1 MKRLKIIFTTI
12 ILATLILGLF
22 FRTFGNNRKYE
33 TTEFL
38 FDTYCTITA
47 YSKNAEDAVAAAFD
61 EIARIHKLTDFFD
74 ENSDVTR
81 INNSK
86 AKEAIMVDPIVVEIL
101 KTALKI
107 GRESDGAFDVTLAPV
122 SMLWKFDEG
131 EGIPPSK
138 EQIKA
143 ALAVVK
149 NGGIVID
156 TEKKTVT
163 KLSDETKIDLGGI
176 AKGYA
181 GDAAAKVLREM
192 GVKAAIVDLGGN
204 ISCIGKNPN
213 SKDGKWR
220 IGLQKPFSPTGEY
233 SQTVEINEA
242 SVVTSGTYQR
252 YFEYGGERYHHIID
266 PTTGQPSKQ
275 NFNSVTIAGSSSM
288 EADCLA
294 TAAYVLGREK
304 GRALAEKYGA
314 RIYFN

>member
-47 YSKNAEDAVAAAFD
+47 YSKNAEEATRAAFD

-74 ENSDVTR
+74 ENSDVSR

-86 AKEAIMVDPIVVEIL
+86 TGVAETVDPIVVEIL
-101 KTALKI
+101 ETALEMCKD
-107 GRESDGAFDVTLAPV
+107 SAGAFDVTLAPV

-131 EGIPPSK
+131 ESVPPTD
-138 EQIKA
+138 EQIKT
-143 ALAVVK
+143 ALDIVE
-149 NGGIVID
+149 NGGIVVD
-156 TEKKTVT
+156 KESMTVT
-163 KLSDETKIDLGGI
+163 KLSDETKLDLGGI

-181 GDAAAKVLREM
+181 GDAATKVLREM

-204 ISCIGKNPN
+204 ISCIGENPN

-220 IGLQKPFSPTGEY
+220 IGLQKPFAPTGEY
-233 SQTVEINEA
+233 SDTVEITDG

-252 YFEYGGERYHHIID
+252 YFEYSGERYHHIID
-266 PTTGQPSKQ
+266 PSTGQPSKQ
-275 NFNSVTIAGSSSM
+275 EFDSVTVVGGSSM

-304 GRALAEKYGA
+304 GAVLAEKYGA
-314 RIYFN
+314 RIYYN

>member
-1 MKRLKIIFTTI
+1 MKKLKIVFTTI
-12 ILATLILGLF
+12 ILTTLILGLF
-22 FRTFGNNRKYE
+22 SRSFDNDRKYE

-47 YSKNAEDAVAAAFD
+47 YSQNAKEATRAAFN

-74 ENSDVTR
+74 ENSNVSR

-86 AKEAIMVDPIVVEIL
+86 GNEAVTVDPIVIEIL
-101 KTALKI
+101 ETALKI
-107 GRESDGAFDVTLAPV
+107 GKESEGAFDVTLAPV

-131 EGIPPSK
+131 EPVPPSE
-138 EQIKA
+138 EQIKTV
-143 ALAVVK
+143 LEIVE
-149 NGGIVID
+149 NGGILINS
-156 TEKKTVT
+156 ENMTVT
-163 KLSDETKIDLGGI
+163 KLSDETKLDLGGI

-181 GDAAAKVLREM
+181 GDAAARVLRDM

-204 ISCIGKNPN
+204 ISCIGRNPN

-220 IGLQKPFSPTGEY
+220 IGLQKPFAPIGEY
-233 SQTVEINEA
+233 SETVEINEA

-266 PTTGQPSKQ
+266 PSTGHPSKQ
-275 NFNSVTIAGSSSM
+275 NFSSVTIVGGNSM

-294 TAAYVLGREK
+294 TAAYVLGRKK
-304 GRALAEKYGA
+304 GTTLAEKYGVE
-314 RIYFN
+314 IYFN

>member
-1 MKRLKIIFTTI
+1 MKKLKTVFVVI
-12 ILATLILGLF
+12 ILVTLIAGLYF
-22 FRTFGNNRKYE
+22 KSLSDGGKDE
-33 TTEFL
+33 QTEFL

-47 YSKNAEDAVAAAFD
+47 YSKNAEDATRAAFD

-74 ENSDVTR
+74 ENSDVSR

-86 AKEAIMVDPIVVEIL
+86 ANKAVMVDPIVMEIL
-101 KTALKI
+101 ETALKI

-131 EGIPPSK
+131 EPVPPTAD
-138 EQIKA
+138 EVQA
-143 ALAVVK
+143 ALETVK
-149 NGGIVID
+149 AGGIEID
-156 TEKKTVT
+156 AESLTVT
-163 KLSDETKIDLGGI
+163 KLTDETKIDLGGV

-181 GDAAAKVLREM
+181 GDAATKILSEM

-233 SQTVEINEA
+233 SDMVEISEGA
-242 SVVTSGTYQR
+242 VVTSGTYQR

-266 PTTGQPSKQ
+266 PSTGQPSKQ
-275 NFNSVTIAGSSSM
+275 DFDSVAVVGNSSM

-304 GRALAEKYGA
+304 SRALAEKYGVD
-314 RIYFN
+314 IYFN

>member
-1 MKRLKIIFTTI
+1 MKRLKIVFTTI

-22 FRTFGNNRKYE
+22 FRAFDNDRKYE

-47 YSKNAEDAVAAAFD
+47 YSKNAEDATRAAFD

-74 ENSDVTR
+74 ENSDVSR

-86 AKEAIMVDPIVVEIL
+86 ANESVAVDPIVLEIL
-101 KTALKI
+101 ETALEMCKDS
-107 GRESDGAFDVTLAPV
+107 EGAFDVTLAPV

-131 EGIPPSK
+131 KSVPPSD
-138 EQIKA
+138 EQIKT
-143 ALAVVK
+143 ALASVK
-149 NGGIVID
+149 NGGIVVD
-156 TEKKTVT
+156 KESMTVT
-163 KLSDETKIDLGGI
+163 KLSDETKLDLGGI

-204 ISCIGKNPN
+204 ISCVGKNPN

-220 IGLQKPFSPTGEY
+220 IGLQKPFAPTGEY
-233 SQTVEINEA
+233 SETVEINEA

-252 YFEYGGERYHHIID
+252 YFEYSGERYHHIID
-266 PTTGQPSKQ
+266 PVTGQPSKQ
-275 NFNSVTIAGSSSM
+275 DFNSVTVVGGSSM
-288 EADCLA
+288 QADCLA

-304 GRALAEKYGA
+304 GAALAEKYGA
-314 RIYFN
+314 EIYFN

>member
-47 YSKNAEDAVAAAFD
+47 YSKNAEDATRAAFD

-74 ENSDVTR
+74 ENSDVSR

-86 AKEAIMVDPIVVEIL
+86 ANEAVTVDPIVIEVL
-101 KTALKI
+101 GKALEMDI
-107 GRESDGAFDVTLAPV
+107 ESEGAFDVTLAPV
-122 SMLWKFDEG
+122 SILWKFDEG
-131 EGIPPSK
+131 KPVPPPE
-138 EQIKA
+138 EQIKT
-143 ALAVVK
+143 ALAVVE
-149 NGGIVID
+149 NGGIEID
-156 TEKKTVT
+156 TESVTVT

-181 GDAAAKVLREM
+181 GDAAAKTLSEM

-220 IGLQKPFSPTGEY
+220 IGLQKPFAPTGEY
-233 SQTVEINEA
+233 SDTVEITEA

-266 PTTGQPSKQ
+266 PSTGRPAKQ
-275 NFNSVTIAGSSSM
+275 DFDSVTIVGSSSM

-304 GRALAEKYGA
+304 GKELAKKYGA
-314 RIYFN
+314 EIYFN

>member
-1 MKRLKIIFTTI
+1 MKKLKTVFVVI
-12 ILATLILGLF
+12 ILVTLITGLYHKSLSDS
-22 FRTFGNNRKYE
+22 RKDE
-33 TTEFL
+33 QTEFL

-47 YSKNAEDAVAAAFD
+47 YSKNAEDATRAAFD

-74 ENSDVTR
+74 ENSDVSR

-86 AKEAIMVDPIVVEIL
+86 ANKAVTVDPIVVEIL
-101 KTALKI
+101 ETALKI
-107 GRESDGAFDVTLAPV
+107 GRESDGAFDATLAPV

-131 EGIPPSK
+131 EPVPPTAD
-138 EQIKA
+138 EVQA
-143 ALAVVK
+143 ALEKVK
-149 NGGIVID
+149 AGGIEID
-156 TEKKTVT
+156 AESLTVT
-163 KLSDETKIDLGGI
+163 KLTDETKIDLGGV

-181 GDAAAKVLREM
+181 GDAATKILREM

-233 SQTVEINEA
+233 SDTVEISEGA
-242 SVVTSGTYQR
+242 VVTSGTYQR

-266 PTTGQPSKQ
+266 PSTGQPSKQ
-275 NFNSVTIAGSSSM
+275 DFDSVAVVANSSM

-304 GRALAEKYGA
+304 GRALAEKYSVD
-314 RIYFN
+314 IYFN

>member
-1 MKRLKIIFTTI
+1 MKKLKIVFTTI

-22 FRTFGNNRKYE
+22 FRTCDNNKKHE

-47 YSKNAEDAVAAAFD
+47 YSKNAETATREAFD

-74 ENSDVTR
+74 ENSDVSR

-86 AKEAIMVDPIVVEIL
+86 ANEAVTVDPIVIEIL
-101 KTALKI
+101 ETALEMGI
-107 GRESDGAFDVTLAPV
+107 ESEGAFNVTLAPI

-131 EGIPPSK
+131 EPVPPPG
-138 EQIKA
+138 EQIKT
-143 ALAVVK
+143 ALDIVE
-149 NGGIVID
+149 NGGIVVD
-156 TEKKTVT
+156 KESMTVT
-163 KLSDETKIDLGGI
+163 KLSDETNLDLGGI

-204 ISCIGKNPN
+204 ISCIGENPS

-220 IGLQKPFSPTGEY
+220 IGLQKPFAPTGEY
-233 SQTVEINEA
+233 SDTVEITDGA
-242 SVVTSGTYQR
+242 VVTSGTYQR
-252 YFEYGGERYHHIID
+252 YFEYSGERYHHIID
-266 PTTGQPSKQ
+266 PSTGQPSKQ
-275 NFNSVTIAGSSSM
+275 EFDSVTVVGGSSM
-288 EADCLA
+288 QADCLA

-314 RIYFN
+314 DIYFN

>member
-1 MKRLKIIFTTI
+1 MKKLKTVFLVI
-12 ILATLILGLF
+12 ILVTLIAGLYF
-22 FRTFGNNRKYE
+22 KSLSDGRKDE
-33 TTEFL
+33 QTEFL

-47 YSKNAEDAVAAAFD
+47 YSKNAEEATSAAFD

-74 ENSDVTR
+74 ENSDVSR

-86 AKEAIMVDPIVVEIL
+86 SGMAVEVDPIVVEIL
-101 KTALKI
+101 ETALKI
-107 GRESDGAFDVTLAPV
+107 GRESEGAFDVTLAPV

-131 EGIPPSK
+131 EPVPPTA
-138 EQIKA
+138 EQIRT
-143 ALAVVK
+143 ALAIVE
-149 NGGIVID
+149 NGGIELD
-156 TEKKTVT
+156 TEKMTVT

-220 IGLQKPFSPTGEY
+220 IGLQKPFAPTGEY
-233 SQTVEINEA
+233 SDTVEINEA

-252 YFEYGGERYHHIID
+252 YFEYSEERYHHIID
-266 PTTGQPSKQ
+266 PATGQPSKQ
-275 NFNSVTIAGSSSM
+275 EFDSVTVVGGSSM

-294 TAAYVLGREK
+294 TAAYILGREK
-304 GRALAEKYGA
+304 GTALAEKYSA
-314 RIYFN
+314 EIYFN